1 MKNKMD
7 TIQNTISWYNGEI
20 FEARF
25 IVSFGVATIITGLLF
40 YFLGNAP
47 TAKALLIPLVAVGGI
62 FVAIGANMNF
72 SNQKKVA
79 EVERIYAK
87 NKAAF
92 IEAEKKRVE
101 DFQYLYPMS
110 IGISLACFLIAL
122 GLLYFVK
129 NVHWHAIAMALIL
142 FGAAFA
148 VIDYFSKERA
158 TIYYETLKSSIN

>member
-25 IVSFGVATIITGLLF
+25 IVSFGVATIITGILF
-40 YFLGNAP
+40 YFLGNVP

-62 FVAIGANMNF
+62 FVAIGTSMNF

-92 IEAEKKRVE
+92 IETEKTCRGFSV
-101 DFQYLYPMS
+101 
-110 IGISLACFLIAL
+110 SLS
-122 GLLYFVK
+122 
-129 NVHWHAIAMALIL
+129 NV
-142 FGAAFA
+142 
-148 VIDYFSKERA
+148 DRY
-158 TIYYETLKSSIN
+158 